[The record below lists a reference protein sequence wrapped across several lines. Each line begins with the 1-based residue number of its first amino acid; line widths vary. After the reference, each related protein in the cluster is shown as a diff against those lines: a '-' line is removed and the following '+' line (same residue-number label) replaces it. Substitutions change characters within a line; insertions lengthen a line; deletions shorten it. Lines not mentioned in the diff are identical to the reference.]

1 MELLQILEGWRN
13 KLLPPEELKN
23 QILEVSKS
31 RRLICDNCEHYS
43 ENKRKTN
50 WRSLRMDEHCT
61 DCGCPLDAKTK
72 CLSCKCP
79 KDKWLA
85 VATEE
90 EHEEIK
96 SIINGK

>member
-1 MELLQILEGWRN
+1 
-13 KLLPPEELKN
+13 
-23 QILEVSKS
+23 
-31 RRLICDNCEHYS
+31 
-43 ENKRKTN
+43 
-50 WRSLRMDEHCT
+50 MDEHCT